1 MVRWWVVLVVGAAV
15 ALLFAWL
22 GRVAGVSLEVL
33 LSIGAAVAALT
44 WMVVLVTVPWNLY
57 FAARQIVAEAAVSR
71 RRGIDVRPDEA
82 AEAERIARRMLRF
95 AIGAHV
101 LTALLTAVAAYVLDV
116 PAGYCVAGLFLLS
129 TVVRPA
135 AAYLAHLRHR
145 LTVLGR
151 ETTHPR
157 DDVVTLKAD
166 LARLGDSFKEFRVQT
181 VEAGRASTEDA
192 GRTASHLRS
201 DLGHLRQQVTA
212 DLARLESAQA
222 EDRAAI
228 RSGDDELRRTIEQM
242 VRRIDAALDGVS
254 DHQELLTG
262 IRALVRMIR
271 ADAA

>member
-1 MVRWWVVLVVGAAV
+1 MVVGAAV

-57 FAARQIVAEAAVSR
+57 FAARQIVADGAVSR
-71 RRGIDVRPDEA
+71 GRGIDGRPDQV
-82 AEAERIARRMLRF
+82 AEAGRIASRMLRF
-95 AIGAHV
+95 AISAHV
-101 LTALLTAVAAYVLDV
+101 GTALLTAVAAYVADV
-116 PAGYCVAGLFLLS
+116 PAGYYVAGLFLLS

-166 LARLGDSFKEFRVQT
+166 LARLDDSFEEFRVQT
-181 VEAGRASTEDA
+181 VEDQRAAAEA
-192 GRTASHLRS
+192 LRGTTS
-201 DLGHLRQQVTA
+201 RLAADLVHLRQQVTA
-212 DLARLESAQA
+212 DLARLEGAQA
-222 EDRAAI
+222 EDRATT
-228 RSGDDELRRTIEQM
+228 RSGDDDLRRTIEQM
-242 VRRIDAALDGVS
+242 VRRIDTALDGVS

-262 IRALVRMIR
+262 LRALVRMIR
-271 ADAA
+271 TE